1 VLVPSVGVGISEGL
15 WLERSL
21 GVVVT
26 VVRVKVDR
34 VVVAMTPGIMV
45 EGVRSERM
53 LEAADWREE
62 AAEPALES

>member
-1 VLVPSVGVGISEGL
+1 MLVPSVGVGISEGL
-15 WLERSL
+15 RLERSL